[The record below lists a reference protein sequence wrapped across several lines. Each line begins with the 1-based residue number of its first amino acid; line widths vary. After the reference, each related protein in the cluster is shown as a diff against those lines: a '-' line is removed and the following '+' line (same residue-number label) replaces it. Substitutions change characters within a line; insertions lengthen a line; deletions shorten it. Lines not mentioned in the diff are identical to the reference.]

1 MTCCHAVIRNYYRDV
16 AYIIIQNVMKM
27 NRKDGKI
34 LVLFAVVI
42 LIGAAFSGCIGGPK
56 FEEVKGFSMDA
67 IGDISSER
75 TMGATPVI
83 ASEENSFYALIGTPV
98 AEYYSGN
105 ESHVAP
111 LLVENFSDPSR
122 SVTRFKEM
130 YSFSSDIKIVGGS
143 PEEVSVDIAQKV
155 WKKSDAVVL
164 IEDSMRGYELGVSA
178 TPIASYLNIPVIVT
192 NNTDNVRDVLDKLGV
207 KYTFLCGDIE
217 GHERTWRF
225 TEEGQ
230 ITSFLIDLVKDKF
243 GKVGYIT
250 MANPMDAF
258 MPKVL
263 NTTSFHFSGTVDSVA
278 ILPSTLISTAK
289 GFLEPGH
296 HNFTI
301 PEGYKY
307 ALVKIDLTNLN
318 SEDVEDLGDYLTL
331 SGGPRLEDLPPEQ
344 QMYELVQITTMAGVP
359 ERDSSGRIVKD
370 KVHYET
376 VLYDRDGV
384 TFDLTVMGTWLA
396 QKEGN
401 YELDVTVESLDNPYV
416 PMMKKLSAM
425 APYLTAYRKGIIFAK
440 PEFAFAAS
448 DNVTVNGKTCPGF
461 YVPRKNP
468 TLAEASNEHVWKIHE
483 MLNDLLANISGISS
497 DNLEELRSYY
507 QENPVYIALVGGATM
522 LPQYIYDNPD
532 TPIDDAMVIHYF
544 GYGTPSDFIY
554 GDIDPNPS
562 DIKNDTYTYWPYQEN
577 VVARVTGWDVQDVSA
592 LIARTVFYQEIIN
605 GLGDWKNKATV
616 QTGCGTDF
624 QKIPVLEQ
632 IKNIIGPLLGGHTG
646 DPMKFPSGATRFSG
660 DAVAADIKKGG
671 FDVTRTYFTQSQR
684 VGYSDEALNK
694 IKTAGVLNMLF
705 FPKFEIKMVSGE
717 KVVKGGQ
724 YQEESN
730 VIYENG
736 HGSMHLYEFGDVFMW
751 GLGLGYF
758 FGPLIMEYVVRISIF
773 ASPLGA
779 LGTYSTRGVENM
791 NLGPSTMMI
800 ESCVVG
806 KFDGMYPQNN
816 IGQTYLHAGVNTL
829 VASST
834 FTNVAGY
841 LNPRPFQNSFG
852 IIAYVKAWYDLLTK
866 GEYPRD
872 NFGIIIHTDFLNDLI
887 ENNTDVGIA
896 FRDARNRYLPQDANS
911 TFLWVPPLE
920 GLKGGILKPSS
931 QGTRVLEK
939 KYNTFLEYDLF
950 GDPAFNP
957 YQPVNNG

>member
-1 MTCCHAVIRNYYRDV
+1 MDKKET
-16 AYIIIQNVMKM
+16 
-27 NRKDGKI
+27 KI
-34 LVLFAVVI
+34 LVLFAIAV

-56 FEEVKGFSMDA
+56 FEEVKGFSMDD
-67 IGDISSER
+67 IGKISAER
-75 TMGATPVI
+75 NMDATPVI
-83 ASEENSFYALIGTPV
+83 ASEENAFYALIGTPV
-98 AEYYSGN
+98 AEYYYSN
-105 ESHVAP
+105 DIHVAP
-111 LLVENFSDPSR
+111 LLVENFSNPSR
-122 SVTRFKEM
+122 PVVRFGKQ
-130 YSFSSDIKIVGGS
+130 YPFSSDIKIAGGS
-143 PEEVSVDIAQKV
+143 PEDVSTDIAQSV

-164 IEDSMRGYELGVSA
+164 IEDSKDGYNLGVAA
-178 TPIASYLNIPVIVT
+178 TPIASYLDIPVMVT
-192 NNTDNVRDVLDKLGV
+192 NDTNNVRNVLNKLGV
-207 KYTFLCGDIE
+207 KYTFLCGNIE

-225 TEEGQ
+225 TDEQQ
-230 ITSFLIDLVKDKF
+230 ITNFLIDLVKEKF
-243 GKVGYIT
+243 GEVKYIT
-250 MANPMDAF
+250 ITNPMDAT

-263 NTTSFHFSGTVDSVA
+263 NRTTYHFSGTLGSVA

-289 GFLEPGH
+289 GFLQPGY

-301 PEGYKY
+301 PDGYKY
-307 ALVKIDLTNLN
+307 AHVKIDLVNLN
-318 SEDVEDLGDYLTL
+318 SQDVEDLGDYLTL
-331 SGGPRLEDLPPEQ
+331 SGGPCIDDLPVEQ
-344 QMYELVQITTMAGVP
+344 QLYELVYITTMSGVP
-359 ERDSSGRIVKD
+359 ERDKSGHIIKD

-384 TFDLTVMGTWLA
+384 TFDLSVMGTWLA
-396 QKEGN
+396 QKEGS
-401 YELDVTVESLDNPYV
+401 YELDVTVESLDNPFV
-416 PMMKKLSAM
+416 PTMKKLSSV
-425 APYLTAYRKGIIFAK
+425 APYLTAYRKGIILAK
-440 PEFAFAAS
+440 PEFAFAAN

-468 TLAEASNEHVWKIHE
+468 MLAKASNDHLWEMHE
-483 MLNDLLANISGISS
+483 MINELLGNLS
-497 DNLEELRSYY
+497 DIPPDNVKELKEYY
-507 QENPVYIALVGGATM
+507 EENPVYIALVGGATM
-522 LPQYIYDNPD
+522 IPQYMYENPD
-532 TPIDDAMVIHYF
+532 TPLDDPMVIYYF

-554 GDIDPNPS
+554 GDIDPNPN
-562 DIKNDTYTYWPYQEN
+562 DIKNDSYSYWPYQEN
-577 VVARVTGWDVQDVSA
+577 IVGRITGWDIQDASA
-592 LIARTVFYQEIIN
+592 LIARTIFYEEIIK

-632 IKNIIGPLLGGHTG
+632 IKNILGPLLGGHPG

-660 DAVAADIKKGG
+660 DAVTANIKKGE

-694 IKTAGVLNMLF
+694 IKKAGVLNMLL
-705 FPKFEIKMVSGE
+705 FPKFEIKLVSGE
-717 KVVKGGQ
+717 NVVKGGE
-724 YQEESN
+724 YQKESN

-758 FGPLIMEYVVRISIF
+758 FGPLIMEYVTRISMF
-773 ASPLGA
+773 ASPLGG

-791 NLGPSTMMI
+791 DLGPSTMMI
-800 ESCVVG
+800 ESCVNG
-806 KFDGMYPQNN
+806 KIDGMYVQNN
-816 IGQTYLHAGVNTL
+816 VGQSYIHAGVNTL
-829 VASST
+829 LASST

-852 IIAYVKAWYDLLTK
+852 IIAYVKAWYDLLAK

-887 ENNTDVGIA
+887 QNNSDVGKA
-896 FRDARNRYLPQDANS
+896 FRDARNTYLPKDANS

-920 GLKGGILKPSS
+920 GSYGGVLKPSS
-931 QGTRVLEK
+931 KGTRVLDK
-939 KYNTFLEYDLF
+939 KYNTFLEYVLF

>member
-1 MTCCHAVIRNYYRDV
+1 
-16 AYIIIQNVMKM
+16 MKM
-27 NRKDGKI
+27 NRKEGKI
-34 LVLFAVVI
+34 LVLFVI
-42 LIGAAFSGCIGGPK
+42 TVLIGTAFSGCIGGPK

-67 IGDISSER
+67 IGKISSER
-75 TMGATPVI
+75 SMDATPVI
-83 ASEENSFYALIGTPV
+83 ASEDNSFYALIGTPV

-105 ESHVAP
+105 DTHVAP
-111 LLVENFSDPSR
+111 LLVENFSNPSR
-122 SVTRFKEM
+122 PVTRFQEQ
-130 YSFSSDIKIVGGS
+130 YTFSNDIKITGGT
-143 PEEVSVDIAQKV
+143 PEEVSVDIAQNV
-155 WKKSDAVVL
+155 WKKSDGVVL
-164 IEDSMRGYELGVSA
+164 IEDSQEGYNLGVIA

-192 NNTDNVRDVLDKLGV
+192 NNTDNVRDVLNDLGV
-207 KYTFLCGDIE
+207 KYTFLCGNIE

-225 TEEGQ
+225 TDDQQ
-230 ITSFLIDLVKDKF
+230 ITSFLTDLVRDKF

-250 MANPMDAF
+250 ITNPMDAT

-263 NTTSFHFSGTVDSVA
+263 NTTTFHFSGTISSVA
-278 ILPSTLISTAK
+278 ILPSTLIATAK

-301 PEGYKY
+301 PDGYKY

-318 SEDVEDLGDYLTL
+318 SQDVEDLGDYLTL
-331 SGGPRLEDLPPEQ
+331 SGGPRIDDLPPSQ
-344 QMYELVQITTMAGVP
+344 QQYELVQITTMSGVP
-359 ERDSSGRIVKD
+359 ERDSSGRIVTD
-370 KVHYET
+370 RVHYET

-384 TFDLTVMGTWLA
+384 TFDLSVMGTWLA
-396 QKEGN
+396 QKEGS
-401 YELDVTVESLDNPYV
+401 YTLDVTVESLDSPYV
-416 PMMKKLSAM
+416 PMMKKLSSV
-425 APYLTAYRKGIIFAK
+425 APYLTAYRQGIVFAK

-468 TLAEASNEHVWKIHE
+468 PLAEASNEHLWKVHE
-483 MLNDLLANISGISS
+483 MINELLGNISNISA
-497 DNLEELRSYY
+497 DDTKALKEYY
-507 QENPVYIALVGGATM
+507 QENPVYIALVGGTTM
-522 LPQYIYDNPD
+522 LPQYMYENPD
-532 TPIDDAMVIHYF
+532 TPLDDPMAIYYF

-554 GDIDPNPS
+554 GNIDPDPN
-562 DIKNDTYTYWPYQEN
+562 DIKNDTYSYWPYQEN
-577 VVARVTGWDVQDVSA
+577 VVGRIAAWDVQDASA
-592 LIARTVFYQEIIN
+592 LISRTIFYNEIIS

-660 DAVAADIKKGG
+660 DAVAAEIKEGD

-694 IKTAGVLNMLF
+694 IKKAGVLNMLF

-717 KVVKGGQ
+717 KVVKGGE
-724 YQEESN
+724 YQKESN

-758 FGPLIMEYVVRISIF
+758 FGPLIMEFIVRISMF
-773 ASPLGA
+773 ASPLGG

-791 NLGPSTMMI
+791 DLGPSMMMI
-800 ESCVVG
+800 ESCVNG
-806 KFDGMYPQNN
+806 KIDGMYPQNS
-816 IGQTYLHAGVNTL
+816 IGQSYIHAGVNTL
-829 VASST
+829 VASTT

-841 LNPRPFQNSFG
+841 LNPRPLQNSFG

-872 NFGIIIHTDFLNDLI
+872 NFGIIMYMDFLNNQIKNDS
-887 ENNTDVGIA
+887 DVGMA
-896 FRDARNRYLPQDANS
+896 FRDARNIYLSKDANS
-911 TFLWVPPLE
+911 TFLWVPPLD
-920 GLKGGILKPSS
+920 GLNGGGILKPSS
-931 QGTRVLEK
+931 KGTRVLEK
-939 KYNTFLEYDLF
+939 KYNTFLEYVLY

-957 YQPVNNG
+957 YQPINNG